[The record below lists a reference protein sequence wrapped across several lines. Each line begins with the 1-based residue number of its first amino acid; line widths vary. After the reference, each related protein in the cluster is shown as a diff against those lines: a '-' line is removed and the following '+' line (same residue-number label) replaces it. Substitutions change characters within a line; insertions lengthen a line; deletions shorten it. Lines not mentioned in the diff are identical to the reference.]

1 MGRNSPKCP
10 NSKPFNDQKNDQKSK
25 LTFENPI
32 DPKMTSNSN
41 KHLENGVKNPQN
53 FTIQNDQ

>member
-1 MGRNSPKCP
+1 M
-10 NSKPFNDQKNDQKSK
+10 SKFKTTKKNDQKSK
-25 LTFENPI
+25 LTLESPI